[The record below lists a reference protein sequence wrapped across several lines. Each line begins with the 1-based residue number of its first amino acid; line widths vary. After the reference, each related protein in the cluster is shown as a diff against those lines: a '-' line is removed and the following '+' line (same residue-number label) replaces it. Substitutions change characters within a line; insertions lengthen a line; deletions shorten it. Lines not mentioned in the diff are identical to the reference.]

1 MDFAYVSSGA
11 PWSAVVLGI
20 VAGFAIAV
28 PLGPIGLLLLR
39 EGLAHGFRVAAAG
52 ALAVGTVDLL
62 YAIAAVFAGSWV
74 VLVLTGAEQA
84 IKLVG
89 AAVLVAVAVVGI
101 VRAVRAARAHELAPE
116 LEVQSSSS
124 AARAFGRFLGLTAIN
139 PLTAL
144 AFLAIA
150 LVLGPRLETVGD
162 RIGFVLGIFVGSL
175 TWQLTLSAIGA
186 ILGARVS
193 PRVQTVLQVVGFG
206 IVLVLAVV
214 LAAS

>member
-1 MDFAYVSSGA
+1 MDFAYVAPAA
-11 PWSAVVLGI
+11 PWSAALLGI

-28 PLGPIGLLLLR
+28 PLGPIGVLLLR
-39 EGLAHGFRVAAAG
+39 EGLAHGMRVAAAG

-89 AAVLVAVAVVGI
+89 AAVLVVVALVGI
-101 VRAVRAARAHELAPE
+101 VRAVRSAGERRRAPE
-116 LEVQSSSS
+116 LEVHSSRS

-144 AFLAIA
+144 SFLAIS
-150 LVLGPRLETVGD
+150 LVLGPRLVSVAD
-162 RIGFVLGIFVGSL
+162 RFAFVLGIFGCSL
-175 TWQLTLSAIGA
+175 TWQLALCAIGA
-186 ILGARVS
+186 LLGARVS
-193 PRVQTVLQVVGFG
+193 PRVQTVLQIMGFTF
-206 IVLVLAVV
+206 VLVLAVV
-214 LAAS
+214 LAVS